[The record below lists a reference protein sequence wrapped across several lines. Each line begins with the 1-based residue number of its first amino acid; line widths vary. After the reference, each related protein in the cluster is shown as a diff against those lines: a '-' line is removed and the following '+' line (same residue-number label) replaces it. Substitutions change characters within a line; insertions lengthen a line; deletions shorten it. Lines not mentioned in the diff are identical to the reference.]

1 MIFAPIT
8 EDPHIAGPETYP
20 PDPIATLGLNL
31 ILISND
37 CTRDIPN
44 FSGNNKFSKFNFL
57 ENPFIHIELKLN
69 PNFGIILPSILDL
82 VPINII
88 SDSGSN
94 FLILSAT
101 AIDGK
106 RCPPVPPPA
115 KRNR

>member
-1 MIFAPIT
+1 MTLAPTT
-8 EDPHIAGPETYP
+8 EDPQIAGPATYP

-37 CTRDIPN
+37 CIRDIHN
-44 FSGNNKFSKFNFL
+44 FKGNNKFSKFNFL
-57 ENPFIHIELKLN
+57 EKPFIHIDLNLN
-69 PNFGIILPSILDL
+69 PNLGTNLPSILDL

-88 SDSGSN
+88 SESGSI

-101 AIDGK
+101 AIAGK